1 MDFNNFL
8 NERRITIKR
17 RYTENHPA
25 LEAGQSARVRNK
37 ILEAIAD
44 GSITTEEFENI
55 VSEISNDSKRWVK
68 RNSRYFSV
76 SEEGVSLS
84 KFGKRILK
92 SIAVNEALINE
103 EKSASEKLADEVSGE
118 LYQATLRGNSATV
131 TATTTTQTWDDGVPV
146 LKYLA
151 KGKGKPVKMEKKVF
165 NVVHD
170 VAHGWFYFTDGRKWF
185 GLHMEDGY
193 YDPSDLPFDLKVAE
207 SVDEKTTKNPEVWVP
222 GDFDKAVGKLKASQ
236 ITREK
241 IIELAKK
248 YDVGVVDA
256 IAYVEYGWSLDLS
269 ENNNTEMANNFIY
282 ESFTEFVNSL
292 NENQQINEGKTENGK
307 VVTAWKKTGLTD
319 LDAIAKVYAD
329 AMEDANFHRE
339 IVTSKAIGSASRA
352 KKMDVDPS
360 NISSAAGWSGYAIA
374 NGTVDFLR
382 SIDQEAAA
390 DKLYT
395 AISKFNLNE
404 STLINEAFK
413 SSKLSSIANL
423 NYGDQSFFKAVA
435 AFTRVKLDQIT
446 DDQVVEMTPKEAYK
460 TKAHPDALFFYISDN
475 EKTNPY
481 ADRNSWNK
489 NIPGNTLLAVANG
502 RNEMFNVSWE
512 KSWATKDNSKTLK
525 NVGRYGEGHGV
536 DKRHSGYGASGL
548 SNIKRLSEVADRVL
562 MFDPSILPSSTDQRV
577 ERAAAKKGAIA
588 FMNDKEFKAINQKRY
603 TEILSTKAA
612 ALPLDKEVDKAINML
627 TDQIKKGLAAGETT
641 RYGDIK
647 IGTNKKGNDVKL
659 RDASNHMSS
668 ILDAY
673 SNYVEYSNK
682 VTKATQDGERT
693 SYYTEYV
700 KQYAKDVADK
710 IKQIPTFDY
719 AW

>member
-236 ITREK
+236 IEINNFNNIREEFEG
-241 IIELAKK
+241 IIE
-248 YDVGVVDA
+248 
-256 IAYVEYGWSLDLS
+256 
-269 ENNNTEMANNFIY
+269 
-282 ESFTEFVNSL
+282 
-292 NENQQINEGKTENGK
+292 
-307 VVTAWKKTGLTD
+307 
-319 LDAIAKVYAD
+319 
-329 AMEDANFHRE
+329 
-339 IVTSKAIGSASRA
+339 
-352 KKMDVDPS
+352 
-360 NISSAAGWSGYAIA
+360 
-374 NGTVDFLR
+374 
-382 SIDQEAAA
+382 
-390 DKLYT
+390 KL
-395 AISKFNLNE
+395 
-404 STLINEAFK
+404 
-413 SSKLSSIANL
+413 
-423 NYGDQSFFKAVA
+423 
-435 AFTRVKLDQIT
+435 
-446 DDQVVEMTPKEAYK
+446 
-460 TKAHPDALFFYISDN
+460 
-475 EKTNPY
+475 
-481 ADRNSWNK
+481 
-489 NIPGNTLLAVANG
+489 
-502 RNEMFNVSWE
+502 
-512 KSWATKDNSKTLK
+512 KD
-525 NVGRYGEGHGV
+525 G
-536 DKRHSGYGASGL
+536 
-548 SNIKRLSEVADRVL
+548 
-562 MFDPSILPSSTDQRV
+562 
-577 ERAAAKKGAIA
+577 
-588 FMNDKEFKAINQKRY
+588 
-603 TEILSTKAA
+603 
-612 ALPLDKEVDKAINML
+612 
-627 TDQIKKGLAAGETT
+627 
-641 RYGDIK
+641 
-647 IGTNKKGNDVKL
+647 
-659 RDASNHMSS
+659 
-668 ILDAY
+668 
-673 SNYVEYSNK
+673 
-682 VTKATQDGERT
+682 
-693 SYYTEYV
+693 
-700 KQYAKDVADK
+700 
-710 IKQIPTFDY
+710 
-719 AW
+719 